1 MAQGGARAQL
11 HLRQIMVDLN
21 MHPINTPQ
29 VYVARAQDAFDSNLN
44 LVDEK
49 LEKNLA
55 RLLQALVDWA
65 GLIGSGES

>member
-1 MAQGGARAQL
+1 
-11 HLRQIMVDLN
+11 MVDLN

-29 VYVARAQDAFDSNLN
+29 VYVARAQDAFDSDLK

-49 LEKNLA
+49 HRKNLA

-65 GLIGSGES
+65 GRIGGGER